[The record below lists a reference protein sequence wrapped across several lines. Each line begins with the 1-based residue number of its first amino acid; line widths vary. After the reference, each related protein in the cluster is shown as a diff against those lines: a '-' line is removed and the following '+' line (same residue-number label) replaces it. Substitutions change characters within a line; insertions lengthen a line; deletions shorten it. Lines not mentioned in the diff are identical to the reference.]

1 MAPEPVQALET
12 FHKDCQRLVLVAEK
26 WLAWPAAV
34 VEDIAAVAVEGTVA
48 AASAAAGTVGD
59 TFAEGL
65 KQGEEVAAAS
75 AAAAAADKPVDQLD
89 KPGTVDQLRQ
99 L

>member
-1 MAPEPVQALET
+1 VAPEAEQALET
-12 FHKDCQRLVLVAEK
+12 FHKDCQRLVLVAEE
-26 WLAWPAAV
+26 WLAWPAAAAA
-34 VEDIAAVAVEGTVA
+34 VEDIAAVAVEGTVVA
-48 AASAAAGTVGD
+48 AAAAGTVED

-65 KQGEEVAAAS
+65 KQGEEVAEAS
-75 AAAAAADKPVDQLD
+75 AAAADRPGDQLD

>member
-1 MAPEPVQALET
+1 VAPEAEQALET
-12 FHKDCQRLVLVAEK
+12 FHKDCQRLVLVAEE
-26 WLAWPAAV
+26 WLAWPAAAAV

-48 AASAAAGTVGD
+48 AAAAGTVGD

-65 KQGEEVAAAS
+65 KQGEEVAEAS
-75 AAAAAADKPVDQLD
+75 AAAADKPVDQLD